1 MKAKDKLNYLDLPKL
16 SHKEHREI
24 GTLIRALDRKLQR
37 SARAHDNKPLAAQAE
52 LVSDLRSALDD
63 SWLAHH
69 ADHCHPDHSPYYG
82 DRWCSMCAGGEE
94 AKAKATEET
103 PGKKP

>member
-37 SARAHDNKPLAAQAE
+37 SARAHDNKPLAAQA
-52 LVSDLRSALDD
+52 
-63 SWLAHH
+63 
-69 ADHCHPDHSPYYG
+69 
-82 DRWCSMCAGGEE
+82 
-94 AKAKATEET
+94 
-103 PGKKP
+103 